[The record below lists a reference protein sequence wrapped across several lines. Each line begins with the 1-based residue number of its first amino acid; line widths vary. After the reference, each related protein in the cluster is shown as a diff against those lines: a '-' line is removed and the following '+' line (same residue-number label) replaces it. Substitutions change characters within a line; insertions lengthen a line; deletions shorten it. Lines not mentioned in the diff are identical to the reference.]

1 VEDDFD
7 SRRILSGALKSEGW
21 AVEEAEN
28 GRVAL
33 DCLSRSRPSIILL
46 DLMMPEMDGFEFVA
60 KLRESSENRNIP
72 IVVLTAKEVSP
83 EERKKLN
90 GQVAKIV
97 QKGSIAIDDLL
108 RDLGAVITHHVQD
121 GTHSD

>member
-1 VEDDFD
+1 
-7 SRRILSGALKSEGW
+7 
-21 AVEEAEN
+21 
-28 GRVAL
+28 
-33 DCLSRSRPSIILL
+33 
-46 DLMMPEMDGFEFVA
+46 
-60 KLRESSENRNIP
+60 
-72 IVVLTAKEVSP
+72 VLTAKEVSP